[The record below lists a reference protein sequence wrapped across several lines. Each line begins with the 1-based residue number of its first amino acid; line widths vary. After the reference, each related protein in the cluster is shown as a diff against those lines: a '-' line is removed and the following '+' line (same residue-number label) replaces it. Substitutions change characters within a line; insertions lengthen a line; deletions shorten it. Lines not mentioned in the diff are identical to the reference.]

1 MIIKKLI
8 LPATLPLII
17 FKKKIQENFGIVSKP
32 KLRILLFHNIE
43 PDNMEKF
50 YKILLYLLRKW
61 DFISPENF

>member
-17 FKKKIQENFGIVSKP
+17 FKKLQENFGIVSKP

-43 PDNMEKF
+43 PIIWKI
-50 YKILLYLLRKW
+50 YKIL
-61 DFISPENF
+61 FIY